1 MTTATLPA
9 EFADLETWAETWSLE
24 TEEQRFTLRLETPM
38 EELYAFYEAFAPRLV
53 EAIEYCDK
61 YPLDDLPEDV
71 VNLLRLIYSLINVAM
86 AVEIFRQPKTVDAA
100 DAVITRVKDP
110 RP

>member
-1 MTTATLPA
+1 MTTVTLPP
-9 EFADLETWAETWSLE
+9 EFADLGSWAQAWCLA
-24 TEEQRFTLRLETPM
+24 TEEERFALRLETPM
-38 EELYAFYEAFAPRLV
+38 DELYAFHEAFSPRLV
-53 EAIEYCDK
+53 EAIDYCDK
-61 YPLDDLPEDV
+61 YPLDELPEDV
-71 VNLLRLIYSLINVAM
+71 ENLLRLIYSLINVAM